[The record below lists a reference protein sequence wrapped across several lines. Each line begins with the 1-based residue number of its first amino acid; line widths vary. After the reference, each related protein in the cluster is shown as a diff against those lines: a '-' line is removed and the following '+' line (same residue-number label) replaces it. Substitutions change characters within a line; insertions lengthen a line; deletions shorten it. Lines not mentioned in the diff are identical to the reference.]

1 LKDTWALREPY
12 FELLGYEVDEISPD
26 FCRMRLPFRP
36 ELHQAGGAIHGG
48 FIASLMDTA
57 GVGAV
62 LSTVDTHSAMGGSI
76 NMHVNYLAAARA
88 VDLTAEARVIRRG
101 RSVVFV
107 EAKVLI
113 PSGEIVAQGTVT
125 YKISSRTKAGS

>member
-1 LKDTWALREPY
+1 MDGWVRSEPY
-12 FELLGYEVDEISPD
+12 FSLLGYQVEEIDHD
-26 FCRMRLPFRP
+26 FCRLRLPFRP

-48 FIASLMDTA
+48 FIASLIDTA

-62 LSTVDTHSAMGGSI
+62 KSRVDTDSVMGGSI
-76 NMHVNYLAAARA
+76 NLTVNYLAAARG

-107 EAKVLI
+107 EVRVSS
-113 PSGEIVAQGTVT
+113 PTGEQIAQGTVT
-125 YKISSRTKAGS
+125 YKLGRGNQDR